1 MTRFLGRVLVKSHH
15 RYTVDH
21 PKACSDSSVCCWR
34 CENADQSPGMLF
46 PNQQTSQRWIYYCNM
61 RMQESRYL
69 LLNCS
74 LHFFI
79 CFSFLAPKATS
90 HPTHDDS
97 LSTKY
102 SDVSKHIFVNFYK
115 NSWNYVI
122 RNVYNFASRFV
133 SSAQNMTNDD
143 VLLHTSLF
151 ILVLLERNP
160 FEFAPVKIPWG
171 LIFFLKKSLFDC
183 LSTSLKRLPL
193 SKHQK

>member
-1 MTRFLGRVLVKSHH
+1 MTLVLGRVLVKSHH

-21 PKACSDSSVCCWR
+21 PKACSDSSVFCWR

-102 SDVSKHIFVNFYK
+102 SDVSKHIFVNF
-115 NSWNYVI
+115 
-122 RNVYNFASRFV
+122 
-133 SSAQNMTNDD
+133 T
-143 VLLHTSLF
+143 
-151 ILVLLERNP
+151 
-160 FEFAPVKIPWG
+160 KIPEITLFETFIILLQDLWVALKIWQMMMFCCTQVCLFLCSSKG
-171 LIFFLKKSLFDC
+171 IHLSLPQLKFHEVWYFFLKNPC
-183 LSTSLKRLPL
+183 LIVYQPL
-193 SKHQK
+193 